1 MSLARGLER
10 RLEQLMD
17 GIAAR
22 LFGGKV
28 HPVELGE
35 RLVREADLAL
45 TESDTGPVAPN
56 RFKVTLGGVPADT
69 DAIGSVQRELESVL
83 EETSSE
89 RGWRLEGP
97 ARVLIEVGEGAEA
110 SVRVAAT
117 VEPGERQPWCKLLPA
132 GGHDLCEVG
141 HNRALV
147 GRSGTCDVH
156 VADPEVSRRHA
167 LLWQEAGAIWVAD
180 LGAAN
185 GTYVNGVPVQEPT
198 AVVAG
203 DVIAFGPASFV
214 LKPV

>member
-10 RLEQLMD
+10 RLERLMD

-22 LFGGKV
+22 LFGGKI

-45 TESDTGPVAPN
+45 TEGETGPVAPN
-56 RFKVTLGGVPADT
+56 RFEVTLGGVPADT
-69 DAIGSVQRELESVL
+69 DAVGSVQRELEAVV
-83 EETSSE
+83 EETAFE

-97 ARVLIEVGEGAEA
+97 ARVLITVGGGAET

-117 VEPGERQPWCKLLPA
+117 VEAGDRPAWCKLLPA
-132 GGHDLCEVG
+132 GDHELREVT
-141 HNRALV
+141 HNRAIV

-167 LLWQEAGAIWVAD
+167 LLWQEVGAIWVAD

-185 GTYVNGVPVQEPT
+185 GTSINGVPVQEPSPG
-198 AVVAG
+198 A
-203 DVIAFGPASFV
+203 
-214 LKPV
+214 